1 MPEREMVSVFLGL
14 GANLGDARKA
24 LEDAV
29 TSIGSLPQ
37 TQLDACSSFY
47 RSEPLDAKG
56 PDFINAVLHVKT
68 RLNAFDL
75 LIACQAIENLAGRV
89 RPYQNAPRTL
99 DIDVLLYGDAQ
110 IDSNFLTVPHP
121 RMRERAFVLMPLS
134 ELAPHLVSPSELIHV
149 RSQTVQKI
157 PYR

>member
-1 MPEREMVSVFLGL
+1 MSDDHDE
-14 GANLGDARKA
+14 
-24 LEDAV
+24 
-29 TSIGSLPQ
+29 
-37 TQLDACSSFY
+37 
-47 RSEPLDAKG
+47 
-56 PDFINAVLHVKT
+56 LH
-68 RLNAFDL
+68 
-75 LIACQAIENLAGRV
+75 
-89 RPYQNAPRTL
+89 
-99 DIDVLLYGDAQ
+99 DVLLYGDAQ